1 MRQLGIDSQTVFGMP
16 PVDYAQLVAD
26 LGCNHITSGHAPV
39 PWKLDRFPAWSL
51 RDDPNLRR
59 ELLAVMRDRGVS
71 LALAE
76 GFTVR
81 PEIEAADRAADLDI
95 FAALGAER
103 ASAVSMEPDPAR
115 ALDQLATLAELTAQR
130 NMQFV
135 IEFAPPH
142 PCINTLGRALAAV
155 RYIDRPN
162 VALLI
167 DTMHLFR
174 SGGSVAQLAALDPK
188 LIGYVQ
194 LCDVP
199 QSPAIDDYFAEACLE
214 RKCPGEGELPLSD
227 LLKVIPPATRIGL
240 EVPMHS
246 ELRATDDVRHMVGR
260 VVASARR
267 LLGALDP

>member
-1 MRQLGIDSQTVFGMP
+1 MRPLGIDSQTVFGMP
-16 PVDYAQLVAD
+16 PVDYVQLAAD
-26 LGCNHITSGHAPV
+26 LGCNHITSGPAPV
-39 PWKLDRFPAWSL
+39 PWKLNRFPTWSL
-51 RDDPNLRR
+51 RDDPDLRR

-81 PEIEAADRAADLDI
+81 PGIEAVDRAADLDL

-103 ASAVSMEPDPAR
+103 VSAVSMEPDPAR

-130 NMQFV
+130 NMRFV

-142 PCINTLGRALAAV
+142 PCINTLERALAAV
-155 RYIDRPN
+155 HYIDRPN

-174 SGGSVAQLAALDPK
+174 SGGSVAQLAALDPN
-188 LIGYVQ
+188 LMGYVQ
-194 LCDVP
+194 LCDAPVLA
-199 QSPAIDDYFAEACLE
+199 SVEDYFAEACFE
-214 RKCPGEGELPLSD
+214 RKCPGEGELPLSG
-227 LLKVIPPATRIGL
+227 LLNVIPAGTRIGL
-240 EVPMHS
+240 EVPLRS
-246 ELRATDDVRHMVGR
+246 ALRAADDVRPVIGR

-267 LLGALDP
+267 LLEALEP